1 MKKILLIGA
10 GKSSNAL
17 VDYLLRNAAQNNW
30 QIHIAD
36 IDPKGVEEKFPM
48 SSHLKIT
55 AFDINNTELLN
66 ELIEDKDI
74 VLSLLPSHMHVP
86 VAKSCIELKKN
97 MLTASYISDEMK
109 ELDDSAKQS
118 GILILNE
125 MGLDPGIDHMSAMQI
140 INRLKEEG
148 AFIDT
153 FESFTGGLLAPE
165 SEKDNPWNYKFT
177 WNPRNVVLAGQGV
190 SKFLHEGKLK
200 YIPYHRLFNRTEII
214 NIPPYGYFAG
224 YANRDSLKY
233 QSIYGLD
240 NVKTLYRGTL
250 RRPRFCR
257 TWNVFVQLGATDDS
271 YVMHNCADMTY
282 RDFINSF
289 LYYRPNDSVELKLA
303 HYLNL
308 DLDSEEMYKL
318 NWLGIFSDKKIGLDK
333 ATPAQILQKIL
344 EDKWTLLP
352 DDKDMIVMW
361 HKFIFKQ
368 GQELKELHSSMVCL
382 GENQRNTAMAKC
394 VGLPLGIATK
404 LILQDD
410 IKLKGV
416 QLPTKKEIYEPV
428 LRELKD
434 EGITFNELFVSPDSS
449 ML

>member
-1 MKKILLIGA
+1 MKNILLIGA
-10 GKSSNAL
+10 GKSSNVL
-17 VDYLLRNAAQNNW
+17 VDYLLKNAGENDW

-36 IDPKGVEEKFPM
+36 IDPEAVEEKFPKNEQ
-48 SSHLKIT
+48 LKIT
-55 AFDINNTELLN
+55 GFDIKNTDALN
-66 ELIEDKDI
+66 ALIQDKDI

-86 VAKSCIELKKN
+86 VAEACIALKKN

-109 ELDDSAKQS
+109 ALDEAAQKA
-118 GILILNE
+118 GVLILNE
-125 MGLDPGIDHMSAMQI
+125 MGLDPGIDHMSAMQL
-140 INRLKEEG
+140 INRLKSEG
-148 AFIDT
+148 AEIDT

-214 NIPPYGYFAG
+214 NIPPYGYFGG

-233 QSIYGLD
+233 QSIYGLE
-240 NVKTLYRGTL
+240 NVRTLYRGTL
-250 RRPRFCR
+250 RRPRFSR

-271 YVMHNCADMTY
+271 YKIDCRDMSY
-282 RDFINSF
+282 KDFINSF
-289 LYYRPNDSVELKLA
+289 LYFRPNDSVELKLA

-318 NWLGIFSDKKIGLDK
+318 RWLGIFSDKKVGLDK

-344 EDKWTLLP
+344 EDKWTLDP

-361 HKFIFKQ
+361 HKFIYKLNN
-368 GQELKELHSSMVCL
+368 ELHELHSSMVCI

-394 VGLPLGIATK
+394 VGMPLGIAAK
-404 LILQDD
+404 LILDGE
-410 IKLKGV
+410 IKAKGV
-416 QLPTKKEIYEPV
+416 QLPIEESIYSPV
-428 LRELKD
+428 LKALGE
-434 EGITFNELFVSPDSS
+434 EGIVFNETVPSGVDRTVG
-449 ML
+449 

>member
-55 AFDINNTELLN
+55 AFDINNAELLN

-404 LILQDD
+404 LILQDE

-416 QLPTKKEIYEPV
+416 QLPTEKEIYEPV

-434 EGITFNELFVSPDSS
+434 EGITFNELFVAPDSS
-449 ML
+449 IL